1 MIVLT
6 NMMLQ
11 STGKGIW
18 ATIVASS
25 RQGFFF
31 IPIVIILS
39 SLFGI
44 TGLEISQT
52 IADVCAFLLSLPV
65 ALYYM
70 NKLKKG
76 KHL

>member
-1 MIVLT
+1 
-6 NMMLQ
+6 MLQ

-18 ATIVASS
+18 ATVVASA

-31 IPIVIILS
+31 IPIVIVLS
-39 SLFGI
+39 KLFGL

-65 ALYYM
+65 GLYYM
-70 NKLKKG
+70 NQFKKG
-76 KHL
+76 NK